1 MRRVFFISAVC
12 LATFSA
18 PVYGVKLNDL
28 EDTSIFDS
36 DALYLAELLSLTS
49 SAADPEKSKGFF
61 KGPVASP
68 AGETPATKAS
78 KKAAPKA
85 PVPTA
90 PKVPAA
96 AVPKK
101 PEVAAPVASPDGA
114 PATKAAKKAAP

>member
-68 AGETPATKAS
+68 AETPATKAS
-78 KKAAPKA
+78 KKAALKA

-90 PKVPAA
+90 PKVPAL
-96 AVPKK
+96 
-101 PEVAAPVASPDGA
+101 
-114 PATKAAKKAAP
+114 AAKPGESKGLKDAERFVSRAIKKMAAKNE

>member
-68 AGETPATKAS
+68 AETPATKAS
-78 KKAAPKA
+78 KKAALKA

-90 PKVPAA
+90 PKVPAP